1 MMQSDERAALNAIR
15 ASMVTLGNETPMAEK
30 TVPTAGSGGQASRSD
45 HRHPRLT
52 SPHTGTL
59 DANGE
64 ALLTFSR
71 QFTNMPAMAVAWVE
85 QANNPPVMFKVVSWL
100 KPNTAGSGLVA
111 WTSGSPYAGAII
123 KGYRGQQLPNLGV
136 VSGLLSAVITGV
148 NGIVTALTGYNP
160 FAGPASNV
168 VYTATA
174 IQVGDEPTT

>member
-71 QFTNMPAMAVAWVE
+71 QFTNMPAM
-85 QANNPPVMFKVVSWL
+85 MFKVVSWL